1 MSRRRFAKVLAK
13 EGLSHTIFARS
24 KPLKY
29 LMWKDFAEVRSSAY
43 LRVSHSSRW
52 IPVPHF
58 RMGLLDGLTPVFCS
72 SQPHRPDA
80 AQGAAAALATYIREG
95 CGGPAVSHAEPRQLL
110 LFGGIAD

>member
-1 MSRRRFAKVLAK
+1 MAY
-13 EGLSHTIFARS
+13 
-24 KPLKY
+24 PLNGEMAVY
-29 LMWKDFAEVRSSAY
+29 PIQQTLRGRSAY
-43 LRVSHSSRW
+43 LRISHSSPW

-95 CGGPAVSHAEPRQLL
+95 CGGPAVSHAEPRQRL
-110 LFGGIAD
+110 LFGAIAD